1 MWSRTWS
8 LPNLSEFPACLLIY
22 LWVGKRPLVNVKI
35 HQTQEQIPYHT
46 LTRILFRIS
55 FQNLPGRQVPG
66 VCVSYLTFQNCHF
79 ELQRLSSSARLN
91 LGHGVWQRLH
101 STNILLLPYIS
112 HLPLQLNLGHLMK
125 SDPYRINGSNAPC
138 VVSGLQQLRI
148 GVLLW
153 TELYPPKLISWI
165 PKPIVAA
172 FGTKK

>member
-1 MWSRTWS
+1 MSKYTKHRNKFLTTLSQESYSESVSRT
-8 LPNLSEFPACLLIY
+8 Y
-22 LWVGKRPLVNVKI
+22 LAGKS
-35 HQTQEQIPYHT
+35 Q
-46 LTRILFRIS
+46 
-55 FQNLPGRQVPG
+55 
-66 VCVSYLTFQNCHF
+66 VCV

-153 TELYPPKLISWI
+153 TELYPPKLIS
-165 PKPIVAA
+165 
-172 FGTKK
+172 